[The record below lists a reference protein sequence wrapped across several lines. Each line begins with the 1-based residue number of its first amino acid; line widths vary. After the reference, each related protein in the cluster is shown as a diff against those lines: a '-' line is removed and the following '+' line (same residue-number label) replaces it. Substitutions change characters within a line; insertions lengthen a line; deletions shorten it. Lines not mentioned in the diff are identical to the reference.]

1 MEKQKQFLLSA
12 ILCAASIVI
21 SIALVEG
28 VLRVKNSTMTNYDIE
43 MWRYAKELKVKSADP
58 AIDFEHVPNKSAV
71 LQQVPIRL
79 NDLGLRGPSLQE
91 PKPGERR
98 ILFLGGSIALGW
110 GVPEE
115 QTVEMQLQAR
125 MNAAGQPAQVL
136 NAGIGNF
143 NAERYVTRFFKQ
155 LTEVKPTDIVVL
167 YFLRDAENLLPGGGN
182 FLLRHSQLAVTLWI
196 AFHRL
201 FDKSGAESLVD
212 HYRGVY
218 TPDAPGFIT
227 MQQQLKKLAAFS
239 KERGIRLYFVMTP
252 DVHNLTAYPFGF
264 IHDMMRKIAE
274 TDGYV
279 FVDLLPSMTGL
290 RPEDIW
296 AMPGDPHPNALGH
309 RRMADAILPVLLAS
323 PK

>member
-1 MEKQKQFLLSA
+1 
-12 ILCAASIVI
+12 
-21 SIALVEG
+21 
-28 VLRVKNSTMTNYDIE
+28 MTNYDIE

-79 NDLGLRGPSLQE
+79 NGLGLRGAALQE
-91 PKPGERR
+91 PRAGERR

-125 MNAAGQPAQVL
+125 LTAAGQPTQVL

-167 YFLRDAENLLPGGGN
+167 YFLRDAENLPPGGGN
-182 FLLRHSQLAVTLWI
+182 FLLRNSQLAVTLWI

-201 FDKSGAESLVD
+201 FDRSGAESLVD

-218 TPDAPGFIT
+218 TQDSPGFIT
-227 MQQQLKKLAAFS
+227 MQQQLKKLAAYS
-239 KERGIRLYFVMTP
+239 KERGIRLYFAMTP
-252 DVHNLTAYPFGF
+252 DVHNLTDYPFAF
-264 IHDMMRKIAE
+264 IHDMMRNIVE

-279 FVDLLPSMTGL
+279 YIDLLPSMTGL

-309 RRMADAILPVLLAS
+309 RRMADAILPFLLAP

>member
-28 VLRVKNSTMTNYDIE
+28 VLRVKNSAMTNYDIE

-79 NDLGLRGPSLQE
+79 NNLGLRGPPLQE

-167 YFLRDAENLLPGGGN
+167 YFLRDAENLPPGGGN

-309 RRMADAILPVLLAS
+309 RRMADAILPVLLAN